1 MFTNKQ
7 TAITLTALHLLTATA
22 FTRILGRFTTLI
34 PRPRIPITGRLYL
47 RTILP
52 IGLLYTL
59 SLMCAN
65 LVYVYLSV
73 PFIQMLKALA
83 PVTTLLMSWMASL
96 SDPKVSTL
104 GNMLIIAFGVFLAS
118 VGETKFVWAGFL
130 VHMLGTVAESG
141 RLLLI
146 QSLLRGPQS
155 PGKEVDEEE
164 ALCRRGI
171 IAGMNPL
178 VGLYYFAPV
187 CAMLNGIVAFV
198 VELRSFHV
206 AADLY
211 RVGFGMLGLNCVV
224 AFMLNVSGVF
234 LVSILKSLRPTHC
247 PMEFSLTPYD
257 TMIDW

>member
-1 MFTNKQ
+1 
-7 TAITLTALHLLTATA
+7 
-22 FTRILGRFTTLI
+22 
-34 PRPRIPITGRLYL
+34 
-47 RTILP
+47 
-52 IGLLYTL
+52 
-59 SLMCAN
+59 MCAN

-104 GNMLIIAFGVFLAS
+104 GNVLIIAFGVFLAS

-155 PGKEVDEEE
+155 PGKEIDEEE
-164 ALCRRGI
+164 AVSRRG

-187 CAMLNGIVAFV
+187 CAILNGIVAFA
-198 VELRSFHV
+198 VELRTFQ

-234 LVSILKSLRPTHC
+234 LVSNPRAILVPCTSGRNS
-247 PMEFSLTPYD
+247 FSLSPSGTRTLMYRYL
-257 TMIDW
+257 